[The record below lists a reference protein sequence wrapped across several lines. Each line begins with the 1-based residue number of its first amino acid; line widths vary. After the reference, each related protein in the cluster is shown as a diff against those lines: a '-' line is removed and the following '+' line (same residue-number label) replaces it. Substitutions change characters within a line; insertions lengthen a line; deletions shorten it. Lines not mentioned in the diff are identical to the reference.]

1 MSVETVI
8 EMAQM
13 QTKQKWYLEQFS
25 MQCVRIIICVCMCC
39 SVATKCRTEENMH
52 QHKTEERNE
61 KRKKNA
67 QKYAQ
72 QNIHR
77 TFITID
83 G

>member
-61 KRKKNA
+61 KRKKCTEICTT
-67 QKYAQ
+67 K
-72 QNIHR
+72 H
-77 TFITID
+77 T
-83 G
+83 